1 MVCGESFHLP
11 GCDIHTGERENGAIG
26 GERARLEEN
35 EGERARLEEGKEERE
50 REREMEQLEESER
63 EREMAQLEESEGET
77 EGKEAVEV
85 ETTCGRQYPTLQC
98 SALAC
103 LLCYWRVTTKMS
115 SDPGDG
121 QIF

>member
-1 MVCGESFHLP
+1 M
-11 GCDIHTGERENGAIG
+11 
-26 GERARLEEN
+26 ARLEKS
-35 EGERARLEEGKEERE
+35 EG
-50 REREMEQLEESER
+50 EREMEQLEESKGER
-63 EREMAQLEESEGET
+63 ARLEEGERDRWSNWRRVSEGEGEMAQLEESEGET

-85 ETTCGRQYPTLQC
+85 ETAFGRQYPALRC

-103 LLCYWRVTTKMS
+103 LLCYWRVTRKMS